1 MSPMRL
7 RPGATAVPARARRRL
22 SLQLRVMLMAGTA
35 VALVLLTD
43 AVARQVGMQREGR
56 RGLAERAALL
66 VSIQGDALSVPMWN
80 LDEDQVGA
88 ALDALTADPD
98 FVSASVTKQN
108 GGVLAQRVSH
118 AALAPGRPA
127 ATIDVMHD
135 IRYVSHGEVR
145 TLGTLRLSLTTARL
159 QAALAL
165 QWQERGLALVVLL
178 GAVLLAVHG
187 SLRQFTRPLELMAT
201 ALTRLAAGD
210 RETPIPGREQDDEV
224 GAVARALLVFRD
236 TAFRLVRAEGTY
248 RALVENAALGIYG
261 TDERGH
267 VVSVNAALLR
277 ICGYADMDSL
287 LARLLAPD
295 QANFY
300 VVPGRTTAL
309 QRLLRE
315 QGGFMDEVSEIRCGD
330 GTTAWISQ
338 TARAV
343 RDDVGT
349 LLGFAGTLEDV
360 TDRLRRQG
368 EERLRVRAAME
379 SASDAILIVDEEGAP
394 LFANPA
400 FTRCFGLGDCTAASG
415 LVGKLSDRNSSGALS
430 IALCDGQAWQGE
442 AEILTIEGR
451 VVPMLIRV
459 SPIRDERGSGFGA
472 VVICTD
478 LSDRRLAEAR
488 IQHMAHHDW
497 LTGLP
502 NRVLFR
508 ERLNAALQLAATD
521 GAAGFAVLC
530 IDLDRFKAIND
541 TLGHAT
547 GDWLLQLVAARLQD
561 LVREGDTVA
570 RVGGDEFMLIQLGVR
585 DPQQAVVLAERLVS
599 DVAAP
604 FVLGEREVHIGASV
618 GIALG
623 PLHGTAPDS
632 LLSFGDI
639 ALYEAKALGRGQVRL
654 FTPDMD
660 QVRRRRAELE
670 RDLRQAIADR
680 ELHLCFQPQFALA
693 SGRLVGAEA
702 LLRWTHPERG
712 PVPPSEFI
720 PVAEESG
727 LIDALGL
734 WVLRTACRAAAEWP
748 GDLRVA
754 VNVSPAQF
762 HAGDLT
768 DTVRG
773 ILGVSGLRPDR
784 LELEI
789 TEGVFMQ
796 DSDMTRTALLGLKA
810 LGVRITL
817 DDFGTGYSSL
827 SYLRRMPF
835 NKIKVDRS
843 FVAALGQDPSALA
856 LVRSIIGLA
865 EVLGLETNAEGVETA
880 AQAQL
885 LREEGCQEVQ
895 GFYFGRPMPENEF
908 RALWLARALPSV
920 ERPAMV

>member
-1 MSPMRL
+1 MSPWR
-7 RPGATAVPARARRRL
+7 RSAGADAAPARARRRL

-43 AVARQVGMQREGR
+43 AVTRQFGMQSEGR

-108 GGVLAQRVSH
+108 GGILAQRVGDS
-118 AALAPGRPA
+118 AAGGRR
-127 ATIDVMHD
+127 ATTVDVMHD

-159 QAALAL
+159 QAALAV
-165 QWQERGLALVVLL
+165 QWQQRALALVVLL
-178 GAVLLAVHG
+178 AAVLLSLYGA
-187 SLRQFTRPLELMAT
+187 LRQFTRPLELMAT

-210 RETPIPGREQDDEV
+210 RDTPIPAREQDDEV

-261 TDERGH
+261 TDEHGH

-277 ICGYADMDSL
+277 ICGYADMRSL
-287 LARLLAPD
+287 LAKLVAPD
-295 QANFY
+295 QDNFY
-300 VVPGRTTAL
+300 VVPGRTIAL
-309 QRLLRE
+309 QRVLRE
-315 QGGFMDEVSEIRCGD
+315 QGGFMDEVSEIRRGN
-330 GTTAWISQ
+330 GTTGWISQ

-400 FTRCFGLGDCTAASG
+400 FTRCFGLGDRTAPSG
-415 LVGKLSDRNSSGALS
+415 LVGKLGAQEASGGLS

-442 AEILTIEGR
+442 AEILTIEDR

-508 ERLNAALQLAATD
+508 ERLNAALQGALQEGAAD
-521 GAAGFAVLC
+521 GGAAGFAVLC

-561 LVREGDTVA
+561 LVRDGDTVA
-570 RVGGDEFMLIQLGVR
+570 RVGGDEFVLIQRGVR
-585 DPQQAVVLAERLVS
+585 DPQQAIVLAERLVA
-599 DVAAP
+599 DIGAP
-604 FVLGEREVHIGASV
+604 FLLGEREVHIGASV
-618 GIALG
+618 GIALA
-623 PLHGTAPDS
+623 PRHGTAPDS
-632 LLSFGDI
+632 LLNFGDI

-654 FTPDMD
+654 FSPDMD
-660 QVRRRRAELE
+660 RMRRRRAELE
-670 RDLRQAIADR
+670 RDLREAIAD
-680 ELHLCFQPQFALA
+680 EALHLCFQPQFALA

-727 LIDALGL
+727 LIDTLGQ
-734 WVLRTACRAAAEWP
+734 WVLRTACRTAAGWP

-768 DTVRG
+768 GTVRG
-773 ILGVSGLRPDR
+773 ILGASGLRADR

-796 DSDMTRTALLGLKA
+796 DSDMTRGALLGLKA

-827 SYLRRMPF
+827 SYLRRMPL
-835 NKIKVDRS
+835 NKIKIDRS
-843 FVAALGQDPSALA
+843 FVAALGQDPAALA

-895 GFYFGRPMPENEF
+895 GFYFGRPVPEDEF
-908 RALWLARALPSV
+908 RAFCASRMLPETV
-920 ERPAMV
+920 A